1 MTTPEALPA
10 NTVRACM
17 VEGADIDP
25 ADMLR
30 VAKATRDWMD
40 RVPRKYVY
48 RCIPLVAANTMGW
61 ELLNPVDTV
70 AGWTGGAAN
79 TDVIIRSKTPH
90 KFGAVSHFGA
100 AIVTWYV
107 PFVFR
112 TSPDLGLII
121 TAPANHELAD
131 AVPLDAFVRTDWL
144 PFPFTLNWRI
154 TRARVDVPV
163 PRGTPLARI
172 LPYPL
177 ALLEETTL
185 DITDLASDPGFKA
198 EVEAW
203 GQARSKNVEKARKDV
218 AEWLAGGAE
227 PAGDGVWNRQYV
239 HAKGAAKDG
248 FAPHQTIFR
257 PKPPVDRRST
267 TD

>member
-1 MTTPEALPA
+1 MTPPEALPA

-17 VEGADIDP
+17 VEGADTDP

-112 TSPDLGLII
+112 TSPDLGLIV
-121 TAPANHELAD
+121 TAPANHELIN

-185 DITDLASDPGFKA
+185 EITDLASDPGFKA

-203 GQARSKNVEKARKDV
+203 GQARSKNVEKAREDV

-257 PKPPVDRRST
+257 PKTPVDRRST